1 MTSRSNLKTIGTMTQ
16 LTQTLLL
23 ICLIA
28 AAMFSVVVIIV
39 LCEVVFFLI
48 SERIKDVYRYASGK
62 YKDHN
67 DRQR

>member
-1 MTSRSNLKTIGTMTQ
+1 M
-16 LTQTLLL
+16 
-23 ICLIA
+23 IA

-39 LCEVVFFLI
+39 LFEVVFFLI
-48 SERIKDVYRYASGK
+48 SEKIKDVYRYASGK

>member
-1 MTSRSNLKTIGTMTQ
+1 MTQ

-28 AAMFSVVVIIV
+28 AAMFSVVV
-39 LCEVVFFLI
+39 FLI
-48 SERIKDVYRYASGK
+48 SEKIKDVYRYASGK

>member
-1 MTSRSNLKTIGTMTQ
+1 MTQ

-23 ICLIA
+23 ICLITA
-28 AAMFSVVVIIV
+28 ALFSVVIIIV
-39 LCEVVFFLI
+39 LCQVIFFLI
-48 SERIKDVYRYASGK
+48 CEKIRDVLRYASGK